1 MSRSNRKQRTKQA
14 LRRRSRESRRL
25 AKQHKSSVGRDNG
38 SSDSLMISC
47 ALCWDK
53 VPKTDILR
61 GTVWGVTGSICKECI
76 DYVGN
81 DEFKESLTPAVPT
94 SNSYAY
100 SSVDDWDWGI
110 YGSGAITNYVSCSHH
125 MTPFSF
131 EGMDN
136 TYTVH
141 LTGSS
146 SLKSEPGIKD
156 LPTVGV
162 YLDDGWLY
170 GRLATNTAHEVDL
183 TQPCSLYVG
192 WQDFGTIKV
201 SLLSEA
207 VEWVL
212 PFLRDRKS
220 IIEIACIGG
229 HGRTGTF
236 VTALMIREGWA
247 VTDAIEYIRG
257 GYCPKA
263 IEGPKQEELLQEYYN
278 LINGVEADESAD
290 KQLHQA

>member
-1 MSRSNRKQRTKQA
+1 M
-14 LRRRSRESRRL
+14 E
-25 AKQHKSSVGRDNG
+25 
-38 SSDSLMISC
+38 SC

-53 VPKTDILR
+53 VPKSETLR
-61 GTVWGVTGSICKECI
+61 GTVWGVTGTICKECI

-81 DEFKESLTPAVPT
+81 DEFKESLVPAI
-94 SNSYAY
+94 NSYAY
-100 SSVDDWDWGI
+100 TSVDDWDWGI
-110 YGSGAITNYVSCSHH
+110 YSTGAMTPYVHCSHH
-125 MTPFSF
+125 LTPFSF
-131 EGMDN
+131 EGLDN

-146 SLKSEPGIKD
+146 SLKAEAGIKE

-170 GRLATNTAHEVDL
+170 GRLATNTAHDVDM
-183 TQPCSLYVG
+183 TQPASLYVG
-192 WQDFGTIKV
+192 WPDFGIIKA

-212 PFLRDRKS
+212 PYVRDKKS

-229 HGRTGTF
+229 HGRTGSF
-236 VTALMIREGWA
+236 LTALMIREGWE

-263 IEGPKQEELLQEYYN
+263 IENKNQEGLIQDYYN
-278 LINGVEADESAD
+278 LINGVEEDESEH